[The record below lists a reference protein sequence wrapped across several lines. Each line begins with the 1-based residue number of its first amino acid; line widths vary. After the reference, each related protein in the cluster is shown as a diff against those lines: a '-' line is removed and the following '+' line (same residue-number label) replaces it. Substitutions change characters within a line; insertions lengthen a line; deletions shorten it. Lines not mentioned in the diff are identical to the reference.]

1 MSGKERLPDK
11 TPWIDWGV
19 VTMPMEGHAESGD
32 HHLVKEVPEG
42 SLLAVVDGLGH
53 GAEAAEA
60 AKQAIAALEAFAH
73 ESIIA
78 LLKRCNEQVRNTR
91 GVVMSLA
98 LINVNEE
105 TLTWL
110 GVGNVEGVLLRA
122 DAGAK
127 PPRENILLRGGL
139 LGPQLPPLRAS
150 VLTLSRGDTLIFAT
164 DGIHTGFA
172 EGVNIKEPAQ
182 QIAEGI
188 CKRHNKGTDDALVL
202 VARYLGVVK

>member
-1 MSGKERLPDK
+1 
-11 TPWIDWGV
+11 
-19 VTMPMEGHAESGD
+19 
-32 HHLVKEVPEG
+32 
-42 SLLAVVDGLGH
+42 
-53 GAEAAEA
+53 
-60 AKQAIAALEAFAH
+60 
-73 ESIIA
+73 

-98 LINVNEE
+98 LINVREE

-127 PPRENILLRGGL
+127 PSRESILLRGGL
-139 LGPQLPPLRAS
+139 LGYQLPPLHAS
-150 VLTLSRGDTLIFAT
+150 VVTLSRGDTLIFAT

-182 QIAEGI
+182 QIAEKI
-188 CKRHNKGTDDALVL
+188 CKRHHKGTDDALVL
-202 VARYLGVVK
+202 VARYLGVVT

>member
-1 MSGKERLPDK
+1 MSGKERPSDHA
-11 TPWIDWGV
+11 PWIDWGV
-19 VTMPMEGHAESGD
+19 VTMPMVGHPESGD

-53 GAEAAEA
+53 GEEAAEA

-98 LINVNEE
+98 LINVREE

-127 PPRENILLRGGL
+127 PSRESILLRGGL
-139 LGPQLPPLRAS
+139 LGYQLPPLHAS
-150 VLTLSRGDTLIFAT
+150 VVTLSRGDTLIFAT

-182 QIAEGI
+182 QIAEKI
-188 CKRHNKGTDDALVL
+188 CKRHHKGTDDALVL
-202 VARYLGVVK
+202 VARYLGVVT